1 VSAPFT
7 DTDDEAGTP
16 APALSGQEATMSN
29 RQEHTDQQTEQPS
42 PVRGERADGH
52 GRDAQEATGASFIA
66 PLTRALA
73 EQPQRQRSGRED
85 RPSRPLEAGRG
96 TFAALSVPNYRR
108 YFAGQAVS
116 MIGTWMQA
124 TAQSWLVLTLT
135 HSSTAL
141 GVVVALQTLPLLLL
155 APYGG
160 VIGDRLD
167 KRKLMIVLQGAL
179 GVQALILGLLT
190 VTGSVR
196 VWQVGLLAAL
206 LGINTAFQNPAEQ
219 SFTLELVGA
228 EHLRNAVTLN
238 GVLVNVAR
246 TVGPAAAG
254 ILLATVGAGVC
265 FLFNAVSVTAVIA
278 SLATLDRSALKTT
291 PAAPRTR
298 GQLRQGLRYVR
309 STASLAVPL
318 LMMAAVGSLTYE
330 FQISLPVMASRGLH
344 VGPAGFGFMTA
355 SMGIGAIIGGLI
367 LASRGKTGIAPLV
380 LAATGFGTA
389 MALATVA
396 PSLPIELGALALAG
410 AGSIAF
416 MSTGSSTLQLT
427 SEPDM
432 RGRVMSLWLVA
443 FQGSTPI
450 GAPIVG
456 YMTAALGPRAGLGI
470 GALTLFLAAIA
481 GHLALTRRP
490 RPTLPIPG
498 TQTA

>member
-1 VSAPFT
+1 MPN
-7 DTDDEAGTP
+7 
-16 APALSGQEATMSN
+16 QH
-29 RQEHTDQQTEQPS
+29 EHPNVQTKQPS
-42 PVRGERADGH
+42 EERGDRPDGHNDGEPGAPDASLIVQFTQSLAHQLTRQAADG
-52 GRDAQEATGASFIA
+52 
-66 PLTRALA
+66 
-73 EQPQRQRSGRED
+73 PQHRSSRL
-85 RPSRPLEAGRG
+85 PSAGRG
-96 TFAALSVPNYRR
+96 TFAALSVPNFRR
-108 YFAGQAVS
+108 YFAGQAIS

-160 VIGDRLD
+160 VIADRLD
-167 KRKLMIVLQGAL
+167 KRKLMIALQAVMGA
-179 GVQALILGLLT
+179 QALILGVLS

-206 LGINTAFQNPAEQ
+206 LGVNTAFANPAEQ
-219 SFTLELVGA
+219 SFTPELVGS

-238 GVLVNVAR
+238 GIMVNVAR
-246 TVGPAAAG
+246 TIGPAIAG
-254 ILLATVGAGVC
+254 ILLATVGDGIC
-265 FLFNAVSVTAVIA
+265 FLFNAASFITVVL
-278 SLATLDRSALKTT
+278 SLATLDRSALTPTT
-291 PAAPRTR
+291 TAPRTR

-309 STASLAVPL
+309 SNAELVVPL
-318 LMMAAVGSLTYE
+318 LMMAAIGSLTYE
-330 FQISLPVMASRGLH
+330 FQISLPVMASGGFH
-344 VGPAGFGFMTA
+344 VGPAAFGFMTTA
-355 SMGIGAIIGGLI
+355 MGTGSIITGLI
-367 LASRGKTGIAPLV
+367 LASRGKTGTGPLV

-389 MALATVA
+389 MTLATVA
-396 PSLPIELGALALAG
+396 PSLPFELGALALAG

-427 SEPDM
+427 AEPDM

-456 YMTAALGPRAGLGI
+456 YAMAALGARAGLGL
-470 GALTLFLAAIA
+470 GALACFTAAIA
-481 GHLALTRRP
+481 GHLALNRQP
-490 RPTLPIPG
+490 RPTLPVPG